1 MGGGLKLDQR
11 KGDNSIL
18 LNPRFLKDRDNV
30 SVISA
35 SLGRISVSGLTV
47 TIVVPVNAIGIL
59 IKLGLMPR
67 GKATGTFKLRE
78 D

>member
-11 KGDNSIL
+11 KGDNSLL

-35 SLGRISVSGLTV
+35 SLGRIPVSGLTV
-47 TIVVPVNAIGIL
+47 TIVVAVNAV
-59 IKLGLMPR
+59 
-67 GKATGTFKLRE
+67 AS
-78 D
+78 

>member
-35 SLGRISVSGLTV
+35 SLGRIPVSGLTV
-47 TIVVPVNAIGIL
+47 TIVVAVNAV
-59 IKLGLMPR
+59 
-67 GKATGTFKLRE
+67 AS
-78 D
+78 

>member
-18 LNPRFLKDRDNV
+18 LNPRFLKGRDNV

-35 SLGRISVSGLTV
+35 SLGRIPVSGLTV
-47 TIVVPVNAIGIL
+47 TIVAVNAV
-59 IKLGLMPR
+59 
-67 GKATGTFKLRE
+67 AS
-78 D
+78 

>member
-11 KGDNSIL
+11 TGDNSIL
-18 LNPRFLKDRDNV
+18 SNPRFLKDRDNV

-47 TIVVPVNAIGIL
+47 TIVVPVNTVAS
-59 IKLGLMPR
+59 
-67 GKATGTFKLRE
+67 
-78 D
+78 

>member
-47 TIVVPVNAIGIL
+47 TIVVPVNTVAS
-59 IKLGLMPR
+59 
-67 GKATGTFKLRE
+67 
-78 D
+78 